1 MNGDTSTRQER
12 LTCLNEKVNALVVQ
26 VDEGYGAVLLEQL
39 IHRME
44 LTVLAFV
51 TEVDRLVERL
61 KQNADTQEELL
72 GKIKS
77 QDIIVGPTGLI
88 PRMSPEEEV
97 PEWEQRLVD
106 LEKSAK

>member
-1 MNGDTSTRQER
+1 MNGDTSTSQER
-12 LTCLNEKVNALVVQ
+12 LACLNEKVNALVVQ
-26 VDEGYGAVLLEQL
+26 VEEGYGEVLLEQL

-44 LTVLAFV
+44 LTVREFV

-61 KQNADTQEELL
+61 KQNTDTQEELL

-77 QDIIVGPTGLI
+77 QDIIAGPAGLI
-88 PRMSPEEEV
+88 PQISPEEEV
-97 PEWEQRLVD
+97 PEWEQRLAD

>member
-12 LTCLNEKVNALVVQ
+12 LAYLNEKVNALVVQ
-26 VDEGYGAVLLEQL
+26 VDEGYGEVLLEQL

-44 LTVLAFV
+44 LTVRDFMIEA
-51 TEVDRLVERL
+51 DGLVERL
-61 KQNADTQEELL
+61 KQNANTQEELL

-77 QDIIVGPTGLI
+77 QDIIAGPAGLI
-88 PRMSPEEEV
+88 PQVSPEEEV
-97 PEWEQRLVD
+97 PEWEQRLAD

>member
-1 MNGDTSTRQER
+1 MNGDTSSRQDR

-26 VDEGYGAVLLEQL
+26 VDEGYGEVLLEQL

-44 LTVLAFV
+44 LTVRDFV
-51 TEVDRLVERL
+51 TQVDELVERL
-61 KQNADTQEELL
+61 KQNANTQEELL

-77 QDIIVGPTGLI
+77 QDIIAGPTGLI
-88 PRMSPEEEV
+88 PQISPEEEV
-97 PEWEQRLVD
+97 PEWEQRLAD